1 MHGILPTAYFGS
13 VAYFRR
19 WVQLDSVTLEAH
31 EHFPKQTY
39 RNRCDIVGADGIL
52 SLSIPVSR
60 PNGNHTRVE
69 EIILSDHENWRARH
83 WRSIVSAYQSAPY
96 FDHYGSMVH
105 DLLQT
110 PTSSLFE
117 LNTEITRSL
126 LSWLDLPSAFSI
138 SEEFADIQTDDDR
151 QQLVA
156 KSNFQE
162 AVPAPY
168 IQVFPGAENFRPSL
182 SMLDALFCEGP
193 LARSLLFAAH

>member
-1 MHGILPTAYFGS
+1 MPGILPTAYFGS

-19 WVQLDSVTLEAH
+19 WVQLDSVTLEAQ

-60 PNGNHTRVE
+60 PNGNRTRVK
-69 EIILSDHENWRARH
+69 EIVLSDHENWRARH

-110 PTSSLFE
+110 PTSSLFD
-117 LNTEITRSL
+117 LNVEITRSL
-126 LSWLDLPSAFSI
+126 LAWLDLP
-138 SEEFADIQTDDDR
+138 TT
-151 QQLVA
+151 L
-156 KSNFQE
+156 
-162 AVPAPY
+162 
-168 IQVFPGAENFRPSL
+168 SL
-182 SMLDALFCEGP
+182 S
-193 LARSLLFAAH
+193 